1 MGIFVPES
9 LSSQRTPNSLPLLGM
24 ALNMTP
30 VFFNRDWPSRQRWSL
45 WALAC
50 SFSFYFTLNLPVTLG
65 AERTEKTV
73 FEQKIAPI
81 FVKHC
86 VKCHGPE
93 KQESGFRLDRRD
105 DFLNGGNN
113 GPAVVPQHPEESRL
127 MHLVNGTDA
136 DVVMPPDGNRL
147 SDQQKADLKQWIKQ
161 GADWPEKLTVLPG
174 LAK

>member
-1 MGIFVPES
+1 M
-9 LSSQRTPNSLPLLGM
+9 L
-24 ALNMTP
+24 
-30 VFFNRDWPSRQRWSL
+30 FNRDRPSQRRWRLWVLSLSFSL
-45 WALAC
+45 W
-50 SFSFYFTLNLPVTLG
+50 FTSNLPATSG
-65 AERTEKTV
+65 AEPTERTV

-93 KQESGFRLDRRD
+93 KRESGFRLDRRD
-105 DFLNGGNN
+105 DFLNGGDN
-113 GPAVVPQHPEESRL
+113 GPAVVPQQPEESRL

>member
-1 MGIFVPES
+1 MRQV
-9 LSSQRTPNSLPLLGM
+9 L
-24 ALNMTP
+24 
-30 VFFNRDWPSRQRWSL
+30 FNRDRPSQRRWSFFAWPL
-45 WALAC
+45 
-50 SFSFYFTLNLPVTLG
+50 SFSLWFILNLPVTSS
-65 AERTEKTV
+65 AEPTAKTV

-105 DFLNGGNN
+105 DFLNGGDN
-113 GPAVVPQHPEESRL
+113 GPAVVSQHPEESRL

-147 SDQQKADLKQWIKQ
+147 SDQQKADLKQWIKL
-161 GADWPEKLTVLPG
+161 GADWPEKLSQLPG
-174 LAK
+174 LPK